1 MQLIP
6 RYLVDERTIVI
17 SNDAGFPVE
26 YRPVYSRQ
34 LKVYK
39 GIDNTIQFRL
49 LNADQKPVEIT
60 SDMVFVVFDEGNNM
74 IINKL
79 TTVTDD
85 SSVTNRGM
93 FEVTITDNE
102 LLNVKQQYLKY
113 NVYKS
118 DNGVSTVTYANRS
131 FESAGIIYLDGNA
144 YPGPKSSTAITNF
157 YAVSDYWVAGSD
169 DTDKIGAQPGLNGNE
184 ALHTVAVYTNGYVGK
199 VEIQATL
206 DNQITGIN
214 NWSTLGTIVFDGSE
228 TQAIPF
234 NFNGVV
240 SFVRFKLDS
249 DPAGT
254 VTKILI
260 RN

>member
-6 RYLVDERTIVI
+6 RYLVKERTIVL

-49 LNADQKPVEIT
+49 LNADQKPVEI
-60 SDMVFVVFDEGNNM
+60 SADMVFVVFDESKNM

-79 TTVTDD
+79 ATVTDD
-85 SSVTNRGM
+85 SSVSTRGM

-102 LLNVKQQYLKY
+102 LLNVKQQYLSY

-118 DNGVSTVTYANRS
+118 DDGVSTVTYSSRS
-131 FESAGIIYLDGNA
+131 FESAGVIYVDGNA
-144 YPGPKSSTAITNF
+144 YPGPRSSTVVTDF
-157 YAVSDYWVAGSD
+157 YNISDYWVAGSD

-184 ALHTVAVYTNGYVGK
+184 ALHTVAVYSDGYIGDIEVQ
-199 VEIQATL
+199 VTL

-214 NWSTLGTIVFDGSE
+214 NWSTVGTLTLTGNE
-228 TQAIPF
+228 TEPVPF

-240 SFVRFKLDS
+240 SFVRFKLNN
-249 DPAGT
+249 DPAST
-254 VTKILI
+254 LTKILI

>member
-6 RYLVDERTIVI
+6 RYLVKERTIVL

-49 LNADQKPVEIT
+49 LNADQKPVEI
-60 SDMVFVVFDEGNNM
+60 SADMVFVVFDESKNM

-79 TTVTDD
+79 ATVTDD
-85 SSVTNRGM
+85 SSVSTRGM

-102 LLNVKQQYLKY
+102 LLNVKQQYLSY

-118 DNGVSTVTYANRS
+118 DNGVSTVTYSSRS
-131 FESAGIIYLDGNA
+131 FESAGVIYVDGNA
-144 YPGPKSSTAITNF
+144 YPGPRSSTVVTDF
-157 YAVSDYWVAGSD
+157 YNISDYWVAGSD

-184 ALHTVAVYTNGYVGK
+184 ALHTVAVYSDGYIGDIEVQ
-199 VEIQATL
+199 VTL

-214 NWSTLGTIVFDGSE
+214 NWSTVGTLTLTGNE
-228 TQAIPF
+228 TEPVPF

-240 SFVRFKLDS
+240 SFVRFKLNN
-249 DPAGT
+249 DPAST
-254 VTKILI
+254 LTKILI